1 VNAKVP
7 KIVERIPALNER
19 MNVARNVT

>member
-7 KIVERIPALNER
+7 KIVERIPALNES
-19 MNVARNVT
+19 MNVAKNVT